1 MNKPSDLES
10 NSTLEGVIVGI
21 DDVVL
26 DQEFVT
32 IVNSSVVGSIFSA
45 VSLIFLFSN
54 QNVRLGIF

>member
-1 MNKPSDLES
+1 MNIFNKPSDSES

-32 IVNSSVVGSIFSA
+32 LVNSSVVGSIF
-45 VSLIFLFSN
+45 
-54 QNVRLGIF
+54 